1 MIKSIVRDAYKWIHV
16 VRVTVVLLF
25 RYLMGIHT
33 RNWAWLTFF
42 SIQVPFMA
50 LETVS
55 KKLMKQYHLHLP
67 RWLSVLVTMAVLLF
81 LADTFF
87 FPPCLETGLADR
99 VLYAIK
105 GNVSQLVIFVL
116 RTK

>member
-1 MIKSIVRDAYKWIHV
+1 MQMDTYGEKARVRPFTA
-16 VRVTVVLLF
+16 VLLS
-25 RYLMGIHT
+25 RYMMGIHT
-33 RNWAWLTFF
+33 HNWAWLTFF

-50 LETVS
+50 LETVG
-55 KKLMKQYHLHLP
+55 KKVMKQQHMRLP
-67 RWLSVLVTMAVLLF
+67 RWLSILMTMAVLLF

-105 GNVSQLVIFVL
+105 GNVSRLVTFVL